1 MLSDEQ
7 QIKQQIRLV
16 ADELDLD
23 DFVIEKDLYVTQA
36 ISIVS
41 QISHELYDLVFQG
54 GTSLA
59 KAHRIIERMSEDCDF
74 RIRFKDPKGK
84 LSKEFKRKALRQFR
98 YELVDALKKNGFT
111 LDDDAVRVRNEG
123 QFMGIRAN
131 YPSLYPMTE
140 GIKPFLALEF
150 FLAEV
155 KVSPETKSV
164 TTLIKQTLGDKVEHP
179 EFPVNSV
186 AIIETAAEKWV
197 GLTRRVAT
205 SMHRKHYRDANLVRH
220 LYDLYQI
227 NKLGYFSDEFNPL
240 VSRIVFD
247 DRKHYKNHND
257 NYYHDPVSEIK
268 RAVDE
273 LHQLTEWHDNW
284 DKFVDTMVFAK
295 EKPSYDDVLGNLYEK
310 TEAALHELRNID
322 FSCVNMAEKKDNASK
337 RVNDRKPAPFD
348 KEES

>member
-1 MLSDEQ
+1 MLSDKQ

-16 ADELDLD
+16 ADELNLD

-74 RIRFKDPKGK
+74 RIRFKDPEEK

-98 YELVDALKKNGFT
+98 HELVKALKANGFT
-111 LDDDAVRVRNEG
+111 ISDSDISVRNEG

-131 YPSLYPMTE
+131 YPSLYPLTE

-164 TTLIKQTLGDKVEHP
+164 TTLIKQTLGNKVEHL

-205 SMHRKHYRDANLVRH
+205 STHRKHYRDAHLVRH

-240 VSRIVFD
+240 VSRIVLD
-247 DRKHYKNHND
+247 DRKHYKTHND
-257 NYYHDPVSEIK
+257 DYYRDPISEIK
-268 RAVDE
+268 RAIDE
-273 LHQLTEWHDNW
+273 LHQSTEWHDNW
-284 DKFVDTMVFAK
+284 DRFIETMVFA
-295 EKPSYDDVLGNLYEK
+295 EDKPGYDDALDNLHEK
-310 TEAALHELRNID
+310 SEAALLELGKLD
-322 FSCVNMAEKKDNASK
+322 FSCEKIASQEK
-337 RVNDRKPAPFD
+337 
-348 KEES
+348 

>member
-1 MLSDEQ
+1 MPSDEQ

-74 RIRFKDPKGK
+74 RVRFKDPEGK
-84 LSKEFKRKALRQFR
+84 LSNEFKRKALRKFR
-98 YELVDALKKNGFT
+98 HELVAALKKNGFT

-150 FLAEV
+150 FLAGV
-155 KVSPETKSV
+155 KVPPEIKPV
-164 TTLIKQTLGDKVEHP
+164 TTLIKQTLGDKVEHA

-205 SMHRKHYRDANLVRH
+205 STHRKHYRDANLVRH

-227 NKLGYFSDEFNPL
+227 NKLGYFSDEFNSL
-240 VSRIVFD
+240 VSRIVLD
-247 DRKHYKNHND
+247 DRIHYKSHND
-257 NYYHDPVSEIK
+257 DYYRDPVSEIQ
-268 RAVDE
+268 RVVDE
-273 LHQLTEWHDNW
+273 LHKSTEWHDNW
-284 DKFVDTMVFAK
+284 DRFVEAMVFAK
-295 EKPSYDDVLGNLYEK
+295 EKPTYEDVLGNLHNK
-310 TEAALHELRNID
+310 TKAALNELRNVD
-322 FSCVNMAEKKDNASK
+322 FSCEEVTRRKANQAVKKQ
-337 RVNDRKPAPFD
+337 
-348 KEES
+348 